1 MQENDV
7 QLRSSLTRG
16 AYAGV
21 SEMKKEKV
29 AILIPCYNEEQGIA
43 KVLDNIPYHT
53 LDKHGFES
61 QVIVID
67 NNSSDRTS
75 VIAERKGA
83 HVIFEHAKG
92 KGNAVRKAFDCIESD
107 TAYVV
112 MLDGDNTYDAREML
126 RLIEPISNNFCDV
139 VIGSRLGGKITK
151 NAFKTQNR
159 LANWLYTFLVRRFYG
174 ANITD
179 VLSGYFA
186 WRGDVIV
193 EMRNHLKSGG
203 FSIEM
208 EMISKLVKLGYSMYS
223 VPITYNIR
231 EGESKLE
238 SIKDGLK
245 IICTFSRN
253 LFWSPMQ
260 KVGSKG
266 NGDQQIAVKLGV
278 ANAAA
283 AYSNGNRADW
293 QRMDR
298 PTLTSH
304 MRRPSRTE
312 RSTKVLENW
321 RQEQP

>member
-1 MQENDV
+1 MSNARFGKDDHSMQENDV
-7 QLRSSLTRG
+7 LSRHSLTRT
-16 AYAGV
+16 AYAEV
-21 SEMKKEKV
+21 NEMKKEKV
-29 AILIPCYNEEQGIA
+29 AILIPCYNEERGIA
-43 KVLDNIPYHT
+43 KVLDNIPHHA

-75 VIAERKGA
+75 VIAESKGA

-92 KGNAVRKAFDCIESD
+92 KGNAIRKAFNCIDSD

-139 VIGSRLGGKITK
+139 VVGSRLGGKVTK

-174 ANITD
+174 ANVTD

-193 EMRNHLKSGG
+193 EMRNHLKSDG

-245 IICTFSRN
+245 IIFTFSRN
-253 LFWSPMQ
+253 LLWSPIQ
-260 KVGSKG
+260 ETVSKE
-266 NGDQQIAVKLGV
+266 NNDHQLAVKLGV
-278 ANAAA
+278 TNSTAT
-283 AYSNGNRADW
+283 YSNNNRADW
-293 QRMDR
+293 QKVDQ
-298 PTLTSH
+298 PTLT
-304 MRRPSRTE
+304 
-312 RSTKVLENW
+312 
-321 RQEQP
+321 